1 MNIDLGGWF
10 NNSKVLVP
18 VTEIVK
24 IPSQRT
30 KLLNAINSTQVNATQ
45 EEPPEAFYQDAPIY
59 LQSMDFD
66 NKEYSPFFITFLVNN
81 YRLYNGMLDSGASA
95 CVMT

>member
-10 NNSKVLVP
+10 NNSKVLVL

-30 KLLNAINSTQVNATQ
+30 KLLNAISGTQINVAQ
-45 EEPPEAFYQDAPIY
+45 EEPPKAFYQDAPIH
-59 LQSMDFD
+59 L
-66 NKEYSPFFITFLVNN
+66 
-81 YRLYNGMLDSGASA
+81 
-95 CVMT
+95 